1 MLLPQDWPRFD
12 HYAAKIRW
20 LGYDPR
26 SPGPLGGAPQSLER
40 WRDTGVPLYTLM
52 ALCVVRL
59 PFELLPNVRHVR
71 WTTHE
76 FLQGTYN
83 HVYIFL
89 NPPLVSLKL
98 DFTVLQMV
106 LAPPD
111 PVPEPEVEE
120 EGSDGE
126 DSDDEG
132 GGEGEEGEADGE
144 NAGGEQVQGPQPPQP
159 EPEPHPQQAQEDP
172 PAPIPSVLEDDVF
185 IEYTL
190 KAILEQCPNCC
201 HIEIIAP
208 QMEFYH
214 EAVEPFIHSS
224 HAHTMCTLSSNVHRW
239 AADDLVCLAG
249 LRALRNTRIYVGDT
263 DCAWMSRALE
273 VLAPERPFANV
284 VDLTLDGVE
293 FECCTAFF
301 ILWGTC
307 RLQRLRVECEK
318 RPDAE
323 VLNNFVATIAAC
335 CSTETLRALEI
346 ADSAPPPPLSSVLA
360 SGIGSVPAYADALL
374 LLTEFTALRTF
385 SLDLSDMR
393 WLDDRAL
400 SSIVFSWP
408 HLERLYLGSARGWG
422 RHKSVLTFA
431 GLASIVRACPRLE
444 CLAASINAT
453 APVSGLGEAAAA
465 AGSGVKLETINLLDS
480 YVGDDVGEDPVV
492 CASVARHLAVLFRE
506 LVRVRA
512 WTKPVN
518 LDVDPDVEMGILEVG
533 ELPQPQY
540 ITPAPA
546 ADELAAQ
553 RGGSGQYTQPGPEK
567 NMPHVEEEEER
578 HLPVWLVSAEFWRTV
593 EKQVATFTL
602 LRDMDFPMDFS

>member
-1 MLLPQDWPRFD
+1 MYHRALRNSETVASIASYAYWGRNMPDTPLDLRTVLAFALTCRAFLEPALDQLWRRQLNLFNLIKTLPEDAWEAYDGEFVGPEGQRLRLIRNIRVILPQDWPRFD

-26 SPGPLGGAPQSLER
+26 SPGPFGDAPQSLER

-76 FLQGTYN
+76 FLQGTYS

-98 DFTVLQMV
+98 DFT
-106 LAPPD
+106 
-111 PVPEPEVEE
+111 
-120 EGSDGE
+120 
-126 DSDDEG
+126 
-132 GGEGEEGEADGE
+132 
-144 NAGGEQVQGPQPPQP
+144 
-159 EPEPHPQQAQEDP
+159 PHPQQAQEDL
-172 PAPIPSVLEDDVF
+172 PAPFPSVLEDDVF

-224 HAHTMCTLSSNVHRW
+224 CAHTMRTLSANVHRW
-239 AADDLVCLAG
+239 AEDDLVCLAG
-249 LRALRNTRIYVGDT
+249 LRALRKTRIYVGDA

-293 FECCTAFF
+293 FECCAAFF

-307 RLQRLRVECEK
+307 RLQRLRVDCEK
-318 RPDAE
+318 RPGVE
-323 VLNNFVATIAAC
+323 VLKNFVATIAAC

-346 ADSAPPPPLSSVLA
+346 ADSAPPPPLSSGDVVA

-400 SSIVFSWP
+400 SSIVCSWP
-408 HLERLYLGSARGWG
+408 HLERLYFGSARGWG
-422 RHKSVLTFA
+422 GHKSALTFV
-431 GLASIVRACPRLE
+431 GLASIVRACPQLE
-444 CLAASINAT
+444 GLAASIDAT
-453 APVSGLGEAAAA
+453 APISGLEEAA
-465 AGSGVKLETINLLDS
+465 AGSGVKLETMNLLDS
-480 YVGDDVGEDPVV
+480 YVGDDMGEDPVA
-492 CASVARHLAVLFRE
+492 CASVARHLVVLFPE

-518 LDVDPDVEMGILEVG
+518 PDVDRDVEMG
-533 ELPQPQY
+533 
-540 ITPAPA
+540 
-546 ADELAAQ
+546 
-553 RGGSGQYTQPGPEK
+553 
-567 NMPHVEEEEER
+567 EEEEMR
-578 HLPVWLVSAEFWRTV
+578 LPEWLVSAEFWRTV
-593 EKQVATFTL
+593 EKQVATYAL
-602 LRDMDFPMDFS
+602 LRDMDFPMYLS